1 MKYNQNFKIMQ
12 ITDKTLVIGVDIAK
26 KIHYA
31 RTFDWRGIEL
41 DRTISFKANST
52 GFSEFMK
59 WAKKTAEK
67 NGKDKIIVGIEPTGH
82 YWYTFAQALLVEGI
96 MVVQVN
102 PYHVKKAKELDDN
115 SPSKS
120 DRKDPKTIAMLV
132 KDGRYQIPY
141 IPTGK
146 YAELRKA
153 NNLREEW
160 LKKMWSIKNKMQRWL
175 DTYFPEF
182 LKVFSDWEGKAAIM
196 TLERMCLPS
205 KIVGHTAEEIVSIWR
220 EEIKRAVG
228 IKRAQKLIAI
238 ANSSVGIKEGLKMA
252 EYEMQLLLKEYLEVR
267 KILDELEKHL
277 EDIVLN
283 IPGAER
289 LLEVKGIGI
298 KTVAGFLAEIGDIT
312 RFSHPKQIIKLAGL
326 NLRENSSGEHKG
338 ETKITKRGRSRLR
351 AILFRAILPLAA
363 KNQEFN
369 TLHKYYTT
377 KKENPLKKKQSLIAL
392 CNKLIRIAYTLITM
406 DVAYDPA
413 KMMEDC
419 SAPRCQDTIS
429 KILSYIFLPSF
440 VSF

>member
-31 RTFDWRGIEL
+31 RAFDWRGIEL

-52 GFSEFMK
+52 GFSEFME

-67 NGKDKIIVGIEPTGH
+67 NGKDKIIVGNEPTGH

-326 NLRENSSGEHKG
+326 NLRENSSGKHKG

-351 AILFRAILPLAA
+351 GILFRAILPLAA

-413 KMMEDC
+413 KMMEDIH
-419 SAPRCQDTIS
+419 RNE
-429 KILSYIFLPSF
+429 ILKAA
-440 VSF
+440 

>member
-289 LLEVKGIGI
+289 LLEVKGIG
-298 KTVAGFLAEIGDIT
+298 
-312 RFSHPKQIIKLAGL
+312 
-326 NLRENSSGEHKG
+326 
-338 ETKITKRGRSRLR
+338 
-351 AILFRAILPLAA
+351 
-363 KNQEFN
+363 
-369 TLHKYYTT
+369 
-377 KKENPLKKKQSLIAL
+377 
-392 CNKLIRIAYTLITM
+392 M
-406 DVAYDPA
+406 
-413 KMMEDC
+413 
-419 SAPRCQDTIS
+419 
-429 KILSYIFLPSF
+429 
-440 VSF
+440 

>member
-12 ITDKTLVIGVDIAK
+12 ITDKTLIIGVDIAK
-26 KIHYA
+26 KMHYA
-31 RTFDWRGIEL
+31 RAFDWRGIEV
-41 DRTISFKANST
+41 DRTINFKANST
-52 GFSEFMK
+52 GFSEFMG
-59 WAKKTAEK
+59 WAKKTAKK

-82 YWYTFAQALLVEGI
+82 YWYTFAQALLAEGI

-141 IPTGK
+141 MPTGN

-160 LKKMWSIKNKMQRWL
+160 LKKMWSIKNKVQRWL

-228 IKRAQKLIAI
+228 IKRAEKLIAI
-238 ANSSVGIKEGLKMA
+238 GSSSAGIKEGLKMA
-252 EYEMQLLLKEYLEVR
+252 EYEIQLLLKEYGEVR
-267 KILDELEKHL
+267 KILDELEKQL
-277 EDIVLN
+277 EEIVLT

-298 KTVAGFLAEIGDIT
+298 KTLAGFLAEIGDIT

-338 ETKITKRGRSRLR
+338 ETTITKRGRSRLR
-351 AILFRAILPLAA
+351 AILFRAILPMAA

-369 TLHKYYTT
+369 MLHKYYTT

-392 CNKLIRIAYTLITM
+392 CCKLIRIAYTLITK

-413 KMMEDC
+413 KMMRDIHRNE
-419 SAPRCQDTIS
+419 
-429 KILSYIFLPSF
+429 ILKAA
-440 VSF
+440 